1 MSAAL
6 AIGFVGLLALS
17 GPARGSLARF
27 ERNDPS
33 VRQLRRRAQADL
45 DSGFC
50 GDADDPYL
58 YHVAPV
64 DVLEDIAAEG
74 LRPDATPP
82 GFIGFQS
89 WSKGKVFLSA
99 GVDAMEEWRRILK
112 QSQKR
117 SWSSIGWVPIRIDLS
132 SLAYKMIRSDW
143 RSEVPCSF
151 FVTRPIIPSH
161 LQVQDSGGSWVT
173 LTPEVATL
181 IRSSFKSRKTRK
193 GSRSDGVFLDEN
205 SKTRTQAVPNQSFTR
220 SAVLSPAEA
229 SRKALSEL
237 RSMGGGYRPPEALD
251 ALRAVTAGHKKV
263 LWIDMV
269 KVNREAKGR
278 GLGAAAADR
287 VEAWGVEQG
296 ATLALAVSYDFTD
309 TGSPLHFW
317 EKLGYS
323 SIYEDE
329 DVAGQPA
336 IIFKGLKNG

>member
-6 AIGFVGLLALS
+6 AIGLVGLLALS
-17 GPARGSLARF
+17 GSARGSLVRLAG
-27 ERNDPS
+27 DHS

-64 DVLEDIAAEG
+64 DVLEDIAVDG

-99 GVDAMEEWRRILK
+99 GMDAMEDWRRILK

-117 SWSSIGWVPIRIDLS
+117 SWSSVGWVPIRIDLS

-181 IRSSFKSRKTRK
+181 IRSSFNPKKTRK
-193 GSRSDGVFLDEN
+193 GSRSGVFLDEN
-205 SKTRTQAVPNQSFTR
+205 SKTRTQSVPNQSFTR

-237 RSMGGGYRPPEALD
+237 RSMGGAHRPPEAVD
-251 ALRAVTAGHKKV
+251 ALRVVTAGHKKV

-278 GLGAAAADR
+278 GLGAAAAGR
-287 VEAWGVEQG
+287 VETWGVEQG

-309 TGSPLHFW
+309 TGSPLPFW

-329 DVAGQPA
+329 DVVGQPT
-336 IIFKGLKNG
+336 IIFKELKNG